1 MRSRSTMFAVLGS
14 LAALAFTALAP
25 LARAQS
31 PFPAAALDR
40 ARDAREAGLQDDVA
54 WDVLRSLTTEVG
66 PRLAGS
72 PGDARAVA
80 WALATMRRLGFQN
93 VHAESV
99 LVPHWVR
106 GEARVEILSPWPQPL
121 VACALGGSVATP
133 NGANIDAE
141 IVAAQNL
148 DELTAL
154 GADRVRGR
162 IVFFHGRMER
172 TRDGAGYGKAVAVR
186 GRGAIE
192 AAKLGALAVVI
203 RSIGTDSDRL
213 PHTGGMRYDTTVT
226 RIPAFALSN
235 PDADLLERQ
244 LAGSEPVRL
253 RVSNTSERL
262 PDAWSANVVGEF
274 PGRDPRGGI
283 VLMGAHLDSWDLGQG
298 AHDDGAGV
306 AIMLAAAK
314 LAARGGTA
322 RTLRVVLFANEEFG
336 LSGGRDYALRHAEE
350 LGRHVCAMES
360 DLGAFAPWGFEC
372 NVDPAR
378 LPVARAVAAG
388 LEPLGVVWVGNTS
401 AGDADTGP
409 LLPRGVPMIEVL
421 TDARPYFDLHHTAN
435 DTFDKVDPAL
445 LRANVA
451 AYAWIASL
459 AARPEADFGRRPIT
473 VHP

>member
-1 MRSRSTMFAVLGS
+1 MRHRFAIALG
-14 LAALAFTALAP
+14 LAVALLAP
-25 LARAQS
+25 VARAQS
-31 PFPAAALDR
+31 PFPPAALER
-40 ARDAREAGLQDDVA
+40 AREAREAGLRDDVA
-54 WDVLRSLTTEVG
+54 WEALRSITTEVG

-80 WALATMRRLGFQN
+80 WALATMKRLGFQN

-99 LVPHWVR
+99 MVPHWVR
-106 GEARVEILSPWPQPL
+106 GEAHVEITSPWPQPL
-121 VACALGGSVATP
+121 AACALGGSVGTP
-133 NGANIDAE
+133 DGGIEAE
-141 IVAAQNL
+141 VVAARTL
-148 DELTAL
+148 EELATL
-154 GADRVRGR
+154 GEARVRGR
-162 IVFFHGRMER
+162 IVFFHGRMQR
-172 TRDGAGYGKAVAVR
+172 TRDGAGYGAAVPVR

-192 AAKLGALAVVI
+192 AGKLGALAVVI
-203 RSIGTDSDRL
+203 RSVGTDSDRL
-213 PHTGGMRYDTTVT
+213 PHTGGMRYDTTGT
-226 RIPAFALSN
+226 RIPSLALSN

-244 LAGSEPVRL
+244 LASGRPVRL
-253 RVSNTSERL
+253 RMTNTSRRE

-274 PGRDPRGGI
+274 PGRDPRAGI

-314 LAARGGTA
+314 LAAQGGTA
-322 RTLRVVLFANEEFG
+322 RTIRVVLYANEEFG
-336 LSGGRDYALRHAEE
+336 LSGGRDYAIRHAEE
-350 LGRHVCAMES
+350 LPRHVVAMES
-360 DLGAFAPWGFEC
+360 DLGAFPPWGFEC
-372 NVDPAR
+372 NVDPER
-378 LPVARAVAAG
+378 LPVARAIASG
-388 LEPLGVVWVGNTS
+388 LEPLGVSWHGNTS

-421 TDARPYFDLHHTAN
+421 TDAGPYFDLHHTAN

-459 AARPEADFGRRPIT
+459 AARAEADFGRRPVT